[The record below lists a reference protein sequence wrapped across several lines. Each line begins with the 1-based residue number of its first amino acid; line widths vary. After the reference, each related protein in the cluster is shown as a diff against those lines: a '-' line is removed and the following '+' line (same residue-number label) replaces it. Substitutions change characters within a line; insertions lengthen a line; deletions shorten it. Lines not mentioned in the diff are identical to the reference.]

1 MGASRVHTPSR
12 PVSRTGARRRGR
24 PVSGWV
30 AVTQKPRAGVQRGS
44 PAAGRGAR
52 THARAGAQ
60 SSLQGGRDLP
70 DACSLLG
77 ASVGTSGTIEGPA
90 ARPPRPGALPACL
103 PRPQDSV
110 GVALC
115 CGACSPRPPSPR
127 TLWPLVLQGRQ
138 ACRLGRAAGALPRT
152 CVLDCRSPRG
162 GVRLDGLQ
170 GAPGCRPMSARPQAL
185 GRCPWSF
192 EGWPQAP
199 GDRSGPCLPRA
210 QGGSASPRV

>member
-1 MGASRVHTPSR
+1 MGLASCWEGST
-12 PVSRTGARRRGR
+12 RTLQGR
-24 PVSGWV
+24 TELPAGGPCGR
-30 AVTQKPRAGVQRGS
+30 PRAGQPGPKAS
-44 PAAGRGAR
+44 
-52 THARAGAQ
+52 
-60 SSLQGGRDLP
+60 GGDLP

-90 ARPPRPGALPACL
+90 SRPPRPGALPACL
-103 PRPQDSV
+103 PCPQDSV

-115 CGACSPRPPSPR
+115 CGSCSPRPPSPR
-127 TLWPLVLQGRQ
+127 TLWPLVLQGHQ
-138 ACRLGRAAGALPRT
+138 ACRLRRAAGALPRM

-162 GVRLDGLQ
+162 RVRLDGLQ
-170 GAPGCRPMSARPQAL
+170 GAPGCRPVSARPQAL
-185 GRCPWSF
+185 GHCPWSF